1 MTAIDSPLDME
12 LFENAVHNWFCSS
25 TDLETIWA
33 NQAKTMP
40 EYPLGVLQIIS
51 GPVPTAGHWEV
62 RNATDLS
69 RPAGSEIAQTA
80 SLQCSFTV
88 SCQVWVGGDDRSHP
102 AANARFYMMKAQ
114 ASLGLPSF
122 QSNLIDAEVAVIRS
136 TAIQDISSVEEDA
149 IVSKVNMDV
158 IFGAVLNVTEY
169 NTYIQTMHGT
179 GTFEVTDQGIDR
191 EFGDI

>member
-1 MTAIDSPLDME
+1 MTAIDSPLNME
-12 LFENAVHNWFCSS
+12 LFENAVHNWFFEA
-25 TDLETIWA
+25 TEIETIWA

-40 EYPLGVLQIIS
+40 EYPLGVLQIIA
-51 GPVPTAGHWEV
+51 GPVPTAGYWEV
-62 RNATDLS
+62 RNTTDLS
-69 RPAGSEIAQTA
+69 RPDGSEVAQTA
-80 SLQCSFTV
+80 SIQCSFTV

-102 AANARFYMMKAQ
+102 AANARFHMMRAQ

-122 QSNLIDAEVAVIRS
+122 QTALIDADVSVIRS

-158 IFGAVLNVTEY
+158 VFGAALNVTEY

-179 GTFEVTDQGIDR
+179 GTFEGTDQGIDR
-191 EFGDI
+191 VFGDI